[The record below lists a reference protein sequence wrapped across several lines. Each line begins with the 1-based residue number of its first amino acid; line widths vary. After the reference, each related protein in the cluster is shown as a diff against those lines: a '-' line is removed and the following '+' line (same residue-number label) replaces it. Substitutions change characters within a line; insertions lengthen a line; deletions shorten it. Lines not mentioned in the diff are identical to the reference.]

1 MITQLEKGGIIV
13 LKNIQEWTLLLVI
26 FGIISILGNW
36 AGYNIMPL
44 DAIPGIIVL
53 ILVCLAGFILNK
65 AIPLNFPSVAYIAII
80 GVIVSM
86 PWMPGS
92 EYVVAWTSEIELLA
106 LATPILAYAGISIGR
121 SWTDFMKL
129 GWKTLVVASLVLL
142 GSFIGSALIAEI
154 VLRMQGII

>member
-1 MITQLEKGGIIV
+1 ML

-26 FGIISILGNW
+26 FGIISLVGNW
-36 AGYNIMPL
+36 VNYEIVPTS
-44 DAIPGIIVL
+44 AIPGMIVL
-53 ILVCLAGFILNK
+53 ILVCLAGFILNHI
-65 AIPLNFPSVAYIAII
+65 IPINFPSVAYIALI
-80 GVIVSM
+80 GVAVSM

-92 EYVVAWTSEIELLA
+92 EKVVEWTSEVQLLA

-121 SWTDFMKL
+121 SWADFRKL

-142 GSFIGSALIAEI
+142 GTFIGSALIAEI